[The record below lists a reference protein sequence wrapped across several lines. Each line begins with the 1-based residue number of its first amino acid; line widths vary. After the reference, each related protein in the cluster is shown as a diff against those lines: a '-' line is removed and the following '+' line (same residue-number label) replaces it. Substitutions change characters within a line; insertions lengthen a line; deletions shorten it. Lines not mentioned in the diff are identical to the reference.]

1 VLPLSGTEEKLE
13 KTESNNR
20 NCEAL
25 CSRMDSLENLTS
37 SLKTNKKDDQELKH
51 VNKSFFSNLL
61 SLSPTCPFFWFL
73 F

>member
-1 VLPLSGTEEKLE
+1 VFPLSGTEKKLE
-13 KTESNNR
+13 KAESNNR

-37 SLKTNKKDDQELKH
+37 NLKNNKKDDQEPKH

-61 SLSPTCPFFWFL
+61 SWSPT
-73 F
+73 